1 MSEKFLTIGVEE
13 RLAQALAQ
21 MGITEPTPV
30 QNLTIPAALAG
41 NHIIGQSATGT
52 GKTFAYLLPLLQKI
66 VPARQN
72 AQAVILA
79 PTYELAM
86 QIYRQLEIL
95 IKTAALEVSSC
106 SLIGG
111 ANVTRQMEKLK
122 KKPQVLVGS
131 AGRMIELQ
139 RKGKLKLDQV
149 HTVVLDEV
157 DRLLDD
163 QNLATTKFVVG
174 AVPSGAQYLLF
185 SATISPRTVN
195 RADFVKDPH
204 IVSLKED
211 TIAKPDIENLYFV
224 ADFRDKVEV
233 LRKLVKILG
242 IKRGLVF
249 VNRNEAISV
258 AVEKLKFHGVKVAAL
273 NGEGSKMERK
283 TAIEDFTKGKIELL
297 VASDVA
303 ARGLDIVDIDYVI
316 NLDLPEDEKIYLH
329 RTGRTGR
336 AGKSGIAVSLVAPQE
351 IVKLSDFAKKI
362 KVELW
367 QKQMENGK
375 VVDFRHRP
383 RPARRTTVK
392 KKDLR
397 QIKK

>member
-1 MSEKFLTIGVEE
+1 MSEKFLTIGVQED
-13 RLAQALAQ
+13 LVQALTQ
-21 MGITEPTPV
+21 MGITQPTLI
-30 QNLTIPAALAG
+30 QDRAIPAALAG

-66 VPARQN
+66 VPDRQN

-95 IKTAALEVSSC
+95 IKTAASEVSC
-106 SLIGG
+106 ASLIGG
-111 ANVTRQMEKLK
+111 ANVTRQIEKLK
-122 KKPQVLVGS
+122 KKPQILVGS

-163 QNLATTKFVVG
+163 QNLATTKLVVN
-174 AVPSGAQYLLF
+174 AVPQSVQYLLF

-195 RADFVKDPH
+195 RADFVKEPY
-204 IVSLKED
+204 IISLKEEAV
-211 TIAKPDIENLYFV
+211 AKPDIENLYFV

-233 LRKLVKILG
+233 LRKLAKLLE

-249 VNRNEAISV
+249 VNRNEGIAA

-283 TAIEDFTKGKIELL
+283 IAIEDFTKGKIQLL

-303 ARGLDIVDIDYVI
+303 ARGLDIADIDYVI

-329 RTGRTGR
+329 RAGRTGR

-351 IVKLSDFAKKI
+351 ILKLSDFAKKI
-362 KVELW
+362 KVELVK
-367 QKQMENGK
+367 KQMENGK
-375 VVDFRHRP
+375 VVDFQHRP

-397 QIKK
+397 QMKK